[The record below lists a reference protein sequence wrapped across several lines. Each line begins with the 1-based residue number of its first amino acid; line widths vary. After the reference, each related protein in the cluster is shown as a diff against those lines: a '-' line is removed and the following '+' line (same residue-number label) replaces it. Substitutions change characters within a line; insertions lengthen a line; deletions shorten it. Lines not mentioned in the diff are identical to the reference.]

1 MTYWETNTLVAKSVY
16 AQDLKSCGQQCPC
29 GFKSR
34 SRYKHYRS
42 LKIKEKHN
50 MDILSF
56 ILGMSVVVVI
66 AVAVVAVMAFVKVRK
81 HKEAIETIHQIMANE
96 FERTNRDMTELDR
109 RLVSVLDSRL
119 DKLESRI
126 NSRKA

>member
-1 MTYWETNTLVAKSVY
+1 
-16 AQDLKSCGQQCPC
+16 
-29 GFKSR
+29 
-34 SRYKHYRS
+34 
-42 LKIKEKHN
+42 

-66 AVAVVAVMAFVKVRK
+66 AVAIVAVMAFVKVRK